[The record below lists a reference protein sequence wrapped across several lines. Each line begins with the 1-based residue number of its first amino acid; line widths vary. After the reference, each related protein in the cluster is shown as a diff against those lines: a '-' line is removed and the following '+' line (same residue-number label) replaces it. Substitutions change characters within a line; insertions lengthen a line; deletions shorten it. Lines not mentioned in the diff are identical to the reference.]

1 MYPQFT
7 MCVVLKSFTIKQGKG
22 RPIAGRVGDM
32 FLITNPKHDQIEF
45 IKIDRKTKATINSGY
60 PFTISQFHEF
70 LSVLP
75 E

>member
-7 MCVVLKSFTIKQGKG
+7 ACVVSKSFTIKQSKG
-22 RPIAGRVGDM
+22 RPIIGKLGDI
-32 FLITNPKHDQIEF
+32 FLITNPKHDQKEY

-70 LSVLP
+70 LSVLL